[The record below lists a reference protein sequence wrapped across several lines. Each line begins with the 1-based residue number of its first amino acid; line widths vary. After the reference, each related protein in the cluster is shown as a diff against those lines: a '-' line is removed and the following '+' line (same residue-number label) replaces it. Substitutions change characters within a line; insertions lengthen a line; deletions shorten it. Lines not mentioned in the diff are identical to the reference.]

1 MSGSAAPDLVV
12 VCEEAGVRLVRFLY
26 CDNGGVVR
34 GKVVPVDQLTER
46 MRTGVGLTVAM
57 QAMNSLDQLQ
67 SVPEMGPVGEIRL
80 VPDPST
86 FVVAPYAPRTAVML
100 VDLRRLDGQPYEAC
114 PRQFLARMVSGL
126 TDRGMELRCGVE
138 TEFSLARVEDGR
150 HVPVDASLCF
160 STVGMAAA
168 VDVMDAIVD
177 ALDRQ
182 AIPLAQYY
190 PELGH
195 GQHEL
200 SVTPRPALSAAD
212 AQILVRETVRAV
224 AGRHGLVASLAPKP
238 WPDQAG
244 NGAHVH
250 LSLWDAAG
258 ERNLFHDPAGRF
270 GLSRLAEQF
279 VAGVLAHVP
288 GLLALTAPSFNSFQ
302 RLRPH
307 HWSSAFSCWG
317 ADNREATVRVPSTFW
332 GEEERSTNLE
342 YKPADAS
349 ANPYLALGGLIAAGL
364 DGIERAL
371 EPPPP
376 VAIDPGTLDDAEM
389 EAAGIRP
396 YPSTLAGALD
406 HLEADEVLMAALG
419 DLLARSYLAVRRS
432 EYDEY
437 ADADEAFQYAGHFS
451 KY

>member
-1 MSGSAAPDLVV
+1 VG

-67 SVPEMGPVGEIRL
+67 SVPEMGPVGEVRL

-86 FVVAPYAPRTAVML
+86 FVVAPYAPRTGVML
-100 VDLRRLDGQPYEAC
+100 VDLRRLDGQPYKAC
-114 PRQFLARMVSGL
+114 PRHFLTRMVSGL

-138 TEFSLARVEDGR
+138 SEFSLARADDGR
-150 HVPVDASLCF
+150 HVPIDASLCF

-168 VDVMDAIVD
+168 ADVIDAIVD

-200 SVTPRPALSAAD
+200 SVTPRPALAAAD
-212 AQILVRETVRAV
+212 TQVLVRETIRAV
-224 AGRHGLVASLAPKP
+224 ASRHGLVASLAPKP

-244 NGAHVH
+244 NGAHIH
-250 LSLWDAAG
+250 LSLWAGAG
-258 ERNLFHDPAGRF
+258 ERNVFHDPAGRF

-332 GEEERSTNLE
+332 GEEETSTNLE

-349 ANPYLALGGLIAAGL
+349 ANPYLAVGGLIAAGL
-364 DGIERAL
+364 DGVDREL

-376 VAIDPGTLDDAEM
+376 VDIDPGTLGDAEM
-389 EAAGIRP
+389 VAAGISP
-396 YPSTLAGALD
+396 YPSTLAAALD
-406 HLEADEVLMAALG
+406 QLEADDVLMDAMG

-432 EYDEY
+432 EYQEY
-437 ADADEAFQYAGHFS
+437 FAADEAFQYAGHFS